1 MWRKKKSLSFL
12 PPWEFQT
19 PLSLGTPRLPINLP
33 GNWLS
38 QAHLFSSAVGREEHC
53 KQITLACVGNA
64 HSVGGHTGFAPT
76 HDLCVFPIYTA
87 QAPGCSAELSKAS
100 PGLRA
105 LPRSKLL
112 RFRFSGT
119 PQRHRVLGLRLV
131 PFSGP
136 SSSGDQV
143 LGDCTL
149 LAGWCIL
156 SPPWS
161 QPLHFLGAPWEH
173 HLRWAMCLL

>member
-1 MWRKKKSLSFL
+1 MGG
-12 PPWEFQT
+12 E
-19 PLSLGTPRLPINLP
+19 G
-33 GNWLS
+33 G
-38 QAHLFSSAVGREEHC
+38 HLFRLTYSVVLWGRRSTANKYPWRVLTVSWPHWVC
-53 KQITLACVGNA
+53 PRSRCVCFPSLRG
-64 HSVGGHTGFAPT
+64 S
-76 HDLCVFPIYTA
+76 DSRLLCV
-87 QAPGCSAELSKAS
+87 QLSEAG

-105 LPRSKLL
+105 LPRSKPF

-161 QPLHFLGAPWEH
+161 QPLHFLGAP
-173 HLRWAMCLL
+173 

>member
-1 MWRKKKSLSFL
+1 MVTYLGSLVQL
-12 PPWEFQT
+12 CYGEGGTLQIHIT
-19 PLSLGTPRLPINLP
+19 GMYGECLQCLS
-33 GNWLS
+33 
-38 QAHLFSSAVGREEHC
+38 
-53 KQITLACVGNA
+53 
-64 HSVGGHTGFAPT
+64 HTGFVPA
-76 HDLCVFPIYTA
+76 HGVCAFPVYTA
-87 QAPGCSAELSKAS
+87 QAPGFSAGELSKAG
-100 PGLRA
+100 PGLHA

-161 QPLHFLGAPWEH
+161 QPLHFLGAP
-173 HLRWAMCLL
+173 